1 MTFTLRRGAVYIANA
16 SASLPAKSEGGRP
29 RGSQPRKAI
38 ALPDGDVL
46 TPLFTAFAEATGL
59 IRRRCSV
66 FGTSCRASILAASAM
81 CVIERRVPSSPH
93 PRSRAGGGCADC

>member
-16 SASLPAKSEGGRP
+16 SASLPAKREGGRP
-29 RGSQPRKAI
+29 RGAQPRKAI

-59 IRRRCSV
+59 HPKTLRRLRHKLPCV
-66 FGTSCRASILAASAM
+66 DIGGVCYVRDRAARAILAAPAKP
-81 CVIERRVPSSPH
+81 RRG
-93 PRSRAGGGCADC
+93 RLR

>member
-1 MTFTLRRGAVYIANA
+1 MSGGL
-16 SASLPAKSEGGRP
+16 SLPAKSEGGRP

-59 IRRRCSV
+59 HPKTLQRLRHKLPCVDIGGVCYVRD
-66 FGTSCRASILAASAM
+66 RAARAILAAPAKP
-81 CVIERRVPSSPH
+81 RRG
-93 PRSRAGGGCADC
+93 RLR